1 MKIKIFRF
9 RKVKSTN
16 NTAIRIVKK
25 TDLDYG
31 MIISE
36 MQDNGRGQYG
46 KKWVS
51 YRGNLFVSFFYSLEK
66 INITLRQ
73 LTKTNCLLVKKLL
86 SFYYKKKII
95 FKKPNDL
102 IINRK
107 KICGI
112 LQETLIKFDK
122 KYLVVGIGINLVKN
136 PNIKNYPTINLSE
149 LVNKNGSKIGGDYKI
164 DQINSMTTSPS
175 EPPVTTDDYMKA
187 TKQGK
192 SLYMFR
198 SFYTEDDETN
208 TDVKEP
214 KEDTKKKKGKKKSKK
229 KKIKESKSVLEGIF
243 TKKDF
248 DKEFVEKKDSSIKL
262 DKIPNLE
269 FIRETNPILI
279 RKVSALKDIIEKN
292 ISSGEE
298 IAVVIN
304 YLLDLD
310 LSDVPSEY
318 KNILKNKIK

>member
-1 MKIKIFRF
+1 M
-9 RKVKSTN
+9 N
-16 NTAIRIVKK
+16 
-25 TDLDYG
+25 
-31 MIISE
+31 II
-36 MQDNGRGQYG
+36 
-46 KKWVS
+46 
-51 YRGNLFVSFFYSLEK
+51 L
-66 INITLRQ
+66 
-73 LTKTNCLLVKKLL
+73 
-86 SFYYKKKII
+86 
-95 FKKPNDL
+95 
-102 IINRK
+102 
-107 KICGI
+107 
-112 LQETLIKFDK
+112 
-122 KYLVVGIGINLVKN
+122 
-136 PNIKNYPTINLSE
+136 LSE

-198 SFYTEDDETN
+198 SFYTEDDETSS
-208 TDVKEP
+208 DVKEP
-214 KEDTKKKKGKKKSKK
+214 KEDIKKKKGKKKSKK
-229 KKIKESKSVLEGIF
+229 KKIKESKSMIEGIF

-248 DKEFVEKKDSSIKL
+248 DKEFVEKKDSNINL